1 MKPTNMT
8 DEEAAAVPLAGMT
21 ALQALRDEGE
31 FKRGQTVLVNG
42 ASGGVGTYAIQLAK
56 GLGASN
62 VVGVCSGK
70 NAELVKHLG
79 ADSVIDYT
87 QQDFTRS
94 AAKYDLIFDV
104 VGNRSLSECQSVLQ
118 PQGIYVTTQPYPS
131 NYLQSVLSLLW
142 PGQKYKVIL
151 LKSKYSDLEYL
162 TAQIEAGHIRSVI
175 DQRYPLEKIAEAHTY
190 AEAEHTIGKNVITIS
205 L

>member
-1 MKPTNMT
+1 M
-8 DEEAAAVPLAGMT
+8 
-21 ALQALRDEGE
+21 
-31 FKRGQTVLVNG
+31 
-42 ASGGVGTYAIQLAK
+42 
-56 GLGASN
+56 
-62 VVGVCSGK
+62 
-70 NAELVKHLG
+70 
-79 ADSVIDYT
+79 VIDYT
-87 QQDFTRS
+87 QQDFTSS

-118 PQGIYVTTQPYPS
+118 PEGIYVTTQPYPS

-162 TAQIEAGHIRSVI
+162 TAQIEVGHIRSVI

-190 AEAEHTIGKNVITIS
+190 AEAEHTVGQKCHHNLPVDIGRRLQRDRLNQRTDIPG
-205 L
+205 LGRG